1 MFYID
6 ISELL
11 YISENSQI
19 SIMIKISNL
28 NMAAFLKNLSFS
40 LANIVLA
47 GILVTLVYM
56 MRKQIREV
64 RFEGKIIV

>member
-1 MFYID
+1 MVK
-6 ISELL
+6 
-11 YISENSQI
+11 I
-19 SIMIKISNL
+19 SIL

-40 LANIVLA
+40 VANIVLA
-47 GILVTLVYM
+47 GILVMLVYM